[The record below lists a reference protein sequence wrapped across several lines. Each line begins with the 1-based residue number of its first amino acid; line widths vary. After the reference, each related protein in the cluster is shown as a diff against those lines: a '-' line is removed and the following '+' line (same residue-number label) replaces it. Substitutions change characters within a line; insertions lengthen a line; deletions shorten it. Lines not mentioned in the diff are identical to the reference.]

1 MAATRS
7 ATGALRP
14 DAATDAKT
22 SAEVHGYHDVRTGVL
37 AATLAG
43 RAPGYTS
50 LGFPDPR
57 RIAPTAIT
65 DLTDDEVP
73 LYVELAGLVDDGGA
87 STIAAAIKRN
97 WPLATDGRKARHVCT
112 QRGLPEPAGT
122 AALIRQ
128 YCDARAL
135 GQADIAR
142 LLGRIRNHA
151 SFQPPR
157 SDPDL
162 KWWTDHESGKSGH
175 GPDT

>member
-57 RIAPTAIT
+57 RIAPT
-65 DLTDDEVP
+65 EVVR
-73 LYVELAGLVDDGGA
+73 LYRTYVRGWDSYERAGL
-87 STIAAAIKRN
+87 S
-97 WPLATDGRKARHVCT
+97 
-112 QRGLPEPAGT
+112 RGLP
-122 AALIRQ
+122 R
-128 YCDARAL
+128 Y
-135 GQADIAR
+135 
-142 LLGRIRNHA
+142 
-151 SFQPPR
+151 
-157 SDPDL
+157 
-162 KWWTDHESGKSGH
+162 ESGTVAS
-175 GPDT
+175 